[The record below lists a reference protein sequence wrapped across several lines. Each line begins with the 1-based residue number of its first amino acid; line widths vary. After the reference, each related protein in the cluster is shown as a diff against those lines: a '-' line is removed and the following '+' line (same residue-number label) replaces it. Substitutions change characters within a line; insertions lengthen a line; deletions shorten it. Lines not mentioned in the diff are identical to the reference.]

1 MSSAQIIQL
10 VMRPV
15 ETGQASA
22 HDGRVVIADLYDLA
36 SIELDRYR
44 GLILGTGSDQ
54 RFLKRHAPL
63 LESWVQAG
71 GRLLYSGHPVEPFLD
86 GMPSWRKLHF
96 RGIED
101 IWLTALD
108 PHPIWEGIDRR
119 DLLLRTGVPGSHSF
133 EELLRIG
140 VGGFYARN
148 YLADLP
154 QSTRAITGIGPGRLP
169 VDVSYPMGKGEVI
182 VHCGNDLTA
191 TSQQAGTSI
200 EHFTERI
207 LTYME
212 SGRA

>member
-1 MSSAQIIQL
+1 MKSAHIIQL

-15 ETGQASA
+15 ETGQSSA
-22 HDGRVVIADLYDLA
+22 HDGRVDVVDLYDLA

-54 RFLKRHAPL
+54 RFLKQHAPL
-63 LESWVQAG
+63 LESWAHAG
-71 GRLLYSGHPVEPFLD
+71 GRILYSGHPVEPFLAY
-86 GMPSWRKLHF
+86 MPSWRKLHF

-108 PHPIWEGIDRR
+108 PHPIWEGVDRR
-119 DLLLRTGVPGSHSF
+119 DLLLRTGVPGPHSF
-133 EELLRIG
+133 EELLLVG

-154 QSTRAITGIGPGRLP
+154 QHARAITGIGPGRLP

-207 LTYME
+207 LAYME
-212 SGRA
+212 GRQA